1 MVWKLTHRLVARPL
15 AVVVTGRSTSLVDRH
30 FDTDYPWIPKK
41 DFGIRCGYDFREAN
55 ATSVTEEIRKDLKGV
70 YTNDIMIDGKLG

>member
-1 MVWKLTHRLVARPL
+1 M
-15 AVVVTGRSTSLVDRH
+15 D
-30 FDTDYPWIPKK
+30 PKK

-70 YTNDIMIDGKLG
+70 YTNDVMIDGKLGYIQ

>member
-1 MVWKLTHRLVARPL
+1 M
-15 AVVVTGRSTSLVDRH
+15 D
-30 FDTDYPWIPKK
+30 PKK

-70 YTNDIMIDGKLG
+70 YTNDIMVDGEFLMFN